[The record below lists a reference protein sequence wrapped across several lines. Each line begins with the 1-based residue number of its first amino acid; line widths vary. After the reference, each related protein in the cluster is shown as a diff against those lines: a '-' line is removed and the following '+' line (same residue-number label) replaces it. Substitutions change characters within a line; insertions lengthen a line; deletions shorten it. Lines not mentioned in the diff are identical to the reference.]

1 MTERIERLRRIT
13 WWMDEGLRIPGTSI
27 RIGLDPIIGLIPG
40 AGDAVGA
47 ILAGTIVVEAAR
59 TGISRFTLLRM
70 AGNIALDSAIGAV
83 PVVGDLFD
91 AGWKANKKNLAL
103 LQRHLDSPPTARRHD
118 KRFVAI
124 VGVAVVTL
132 SVAVAAGGAFLVYWI
147 VRQILQSGALR

>member
-1 MTERIERLRRIT
+1 
-13 WWMDEGLRIPGTSI
+13 MDEGLRIPGTSI

-83 PVVGDLFD
+83 PLVGDLFD
-91 AGWKANKKNLAL
+91 AGWKANTKNLAL

-124 VGVAVVTL
+124 VGVAAVTL
-132 SVAVAAGGAFLVYWI
+132 SVAVAAGVAFLVYWL
-147 VRQILQSGALR
+147 VKQIFQSGALP

>member
-1 MTERIERLRRIT
+1 VTDRIERLRRIT

-59 TGISRFTLLRM
+59 TGISRFTLIRM

-83 PVVGDLFD
+83 PLVGDLFD
-91 AGWKANKKNLAL
+91 AGWKANTKNLAL

-124 VGVAVVTL
+124 VGVAAVAL
-132 SVAVAAGGAFLVYWI
+132 SVAVAAGGAFLVYWL
-147 VRQILQSGALR
+147 VRQFLQSGALR